1 MKQRITAR
9 GLLKLVGD
17 VGAFVLPLDKM
28 APYRWLHG
36 EIPIKGLDD
45 YFPSVVKQVASRLER
60 RGLVKKLETK
70 DGLVIEIT
78 NGGKCEALKYK
89 LEDMKLKRGK
99 WDGLWRLVFFDI
111 LEKDKAKRDTLR
123 EFLKKMGME
132 QMQDSV
138 YVSPYDIS
146 GEVKYLRE
154 VLEIPHDVKL
164 GVLKEIENEEELKEI
179 FDL

>member
-36 EIPIKGLDD
+36 E
-45 YFPSVVKQVASRLER
+45 ER